1 MRSAVR
7 FATLLVLA
15 LAILAGC
22 APQDAST
29 NTIYVDA
36 TRGCEDPEGPVALW
50 SAPGAVAAGAEV
62 VVEVP
67 HGTRLEIMEQAE
79 QYGVPYYE
87 VEYDGVTG
95 WLPANYSETIPP
107 VCE

>member
-1 MRSAVR
+1 MPPR
-7 FATLLVLA
+7 
-15 LAILAGC
+15 
-22 APQDAST
+22 
-29 NTIYVDA
+29 
-36 TRGCEDPEGPVALW
+36 CEDPEGPVALW

-87 VEYDGVTG
+87 VRIRRGDGLAAG
-95 WLPANYSETIPP
+95 QL
-107 VCE
+107 